1 MQETL
6 QGLRVVR
13 IAEQKVQKQPSE
25 LTVEVQ
31 QFERRPAEKLSVCE
45 QMGINSEGIHIGLTN
60 ETVSRKSLQ
69 LLGLAVPIKQLV
81 DPSLVIQERLAQWP
95 LM

>member
-6 QGLRVVR
+6 QGLRAVR

-31 QFERRPAEKLSVCE
+31 QVERRPAEKLFVWKLMGVKFWKAYISDSRVRQCHGRVC
-45 QMGINSEGIHIGLTN
+45 SC
-60 ETVSRKSLQ
+60 
-69 LLGLAVPIKQLV
+69 LG
-81 DPSLVIQERLAQWP
+81 
-95 LM
+95 

>member
-6 QGLRVVR
+6 QGLRAVR
-13 IAEQKVQKQPSE
+13 IAEQKVQKQLSE

-31 QFERRPAEKLSVCE
+31 QVERRPAEKLSVCE

-60 ETVSRKSLQ
+60 ETVPRKSLQ

-81 DPSLVIQERLAQWP
+81 DPWLVIQERLAQ
-95 LM
+95 